1 MAPPNQCADVLDAVN
16 DTVLMGVQVT
26 GSAIK
31 DVDTHLKQALQSP
44 QLQNAIKSTL
54 EEIAKKKLGSVP
66 VQFSE
71 EDSKKLIGDLSKKGA
86 EALGESVK
94 EQIQKTPEYKELE
107 RRAQKILGALKCS
120 PTGVWFDQNKMV
132 LYILGA
138 GVLVAGATAMYVAR
152 AGDPVTEPLTSL
164 IKDKKIRVP
173 IPGNLEFS
181 ASGFKFVPSKREVD
195 VDLSLSGQ
203 WKTVKADLKVNV
215 QVVDNS
221 VQASASG
228 AVVIPFRMG
237 LIRAEGSFDPRNP
250 QVAPL
255 RLGLGLGITPGG
267 GVKLDLVGSVQLR
280 GTEVTAGSVA
290 LNARL
295 NQLPLLKGTN
305 LTPAWNNSID
315 SKGAFQSL
323 LTLQG
328 QF

>member
-1 MAPPNQCADVLDAVN
+1 MAPPNQCADVLDAVK
-16 DTVLMGVQVT
+16 DTFLMGVQVT
-26 GSAIK
+26 GSTAK
-31 DVDTHLKQALQSP
+31 DLDEHLKKALQSP

-54 EEIAKKKLGSVP
+54 EEMAKKKLGEVP

-71 EDSKKLIGDLSKKGA
+71 EDSKKFLGELGKKGA
-86 EALGESVK
+86 EALGDSVK
-94 EQIQKTPEYKELE
+94 EQIQQTPQYKDLE
-107 RRAQKILGALKCS
+107 RRAQRILDALKCS

-138 GVLVAGATAMYVAR
+138 GVLVGGATAMYVAR
-152 AGDPVTEPLTSL
+152 GGDAVTEPLTSL

-195 VDLSLSGQ
+195 VDLGLSGQ
-203 WKTVKADLKVNV
+203 WKTVKADFKVNV
-215 QVVDNS
+215 QAVERN
-221 VQASASG
+221 VQAAAAG
-228 AVVIPFRMG
+228 TVVIPFRMG
-237 LIRAEGSFDPRNP
+237 LIRAEGSFDPRNS

-267 GVKLDLVGSVQLR
+267 GVKLDLVGSLQLR

-295 NQLPLLKGTN
+295 NKLPLLKGT
-305 LTPAWNNSID
+305 TIAPAWNSSID
-315 SKGAFQSL
+315 SKGVFQSL

-328 QF
+328 EF

>member
-1 MAPPNQCADVLDAVN
+1 MAPPNQCADVLDAVS
-16 DTVLMGVQVT
+16 DTVLMGVQVA
-26 GSAIK
+26 GSAVK
-31 DVDTHLKQALQSP
+31 DLDTHLKQALQSP

-54 EEIAKKKLGSVP
+54 EEMAKKKLGEVP
-66 VQFSE
+66 VQFSA
-71 EDSKKLIGDLSKKGA
+71 EDSKKLLGELGRKSA

-94 EQIQKTPEYKELE
+94 QQIQRTPEYQALE
-107 RRAQKILGALKCS
+107 RRAQKILDALKCS
-120 PTGVWFDQNKMV
+120 PTGVWFDQNKLV

-138 GVLVAGATAMYVAR
+138 GVLVGGATAMYVAR

-173 IPGNLEFS
+173 IPGNLEIS

-195 VDLSLSGQ
+195 VDLALSGQ
-203 WKTVKADLKVNV
+203 WKSVKADLKVNV
-215 QVVDNS
+215 QAVDSS

-228 AVVIPFRMG
+228 MVVVPFRLG
-237 LIRAEGSFDPRNP
+237 LIRAEGSFDPHNP

-267 GVKLDLVGSVQLR
+267 GVKLDLMGSLQFR
-280 GTEVTAGSVA
+280 GSEVTAGSVA

-295 NQLPLLKGTN
+295 NKFPLLKGTN
-305 LTPAWNNSID
+305 IVPAWNNSID
-315 SKGAFQSL
+315 SKGVFQSL

>member
-1 MAPPNQCADVLDAVN
+1 MAPPNRCADVLDAVN

-31 DVDTHLKQALQSP
+31 DLDTHLRQALQSP

-54 EEIAKKKLGSVP
+54 EELAKKKLGDVP

-71 EDSKKLIGDLSKKGA
+71 EDSKKLLGELAKKGA
-86 EALGESVK
+86 EAVGESVK
-94 EQIQKTPEYKELE
+94 EQIQRTPQYKELE
-107 RRAQKILGALKCS
+107 RRAQKILDALKCS
-120 PTGVWFDQNKMV
+120 PAGVWFDQNKMI

-138 GVLVAGATAMYVAR
+138 GVLVGGATAMYVAR
-152 AGDPVTEPLTSL
+152 AGDPVTEPVTSL

-173 IPGNLEFS
+173 IPGNLEIS

-195 VDLSLSGQ
+195 VDLTLSGQ
-203 WKTVKADLKVNV
+203 WKTVKADFKVNV
-215 QVVDNS
+215 QAVDSS
-221 VQASASG
+221 VQASAAG
-228 AVVIPFRMG
+228 TVVIPFRLG
-237 LIRAEGSFDPRNP
+237 LIRAEGNFDPRNP

-267 GVKLDLVGSVQLR
+267 GVKLDLVGSLQFR

-295 NQLPLLKGTN
+295 NALPFLKGTN
-305 LTPAWNNSID
+305 VAPAWNNSID
-315 SKGAFQSL
+315 DKGVFRSL
-323 LTLQG
+323 LTIEAP
-328 QF
+328 F

>member
-1 MAPPNQCADVLDAVN
+1 MPPPNQCTDVLDAVQ

-26 GSAIK
+26 GTAVK
-31 DVDTHLKQALQSP
+31 DLDTHLRQALQSP
-44 QLQNAIKSTL
+44 QVQNAIKSTL
-54 EEIAKKKLGSVP
+54 EELAKKKLGEVP

-71 EDSKKLIGDLSKKGA
+71 EDSKKLVGELAKKGA
-86 EALGESVK
+86 EAVGESVK
-94 EQIQKTPEYKELE
+94 EQIQRTPQYKELE
-107 RRAQKILGALKCS
+107 RRAQKILKALECS
-120 PTGVWFDQNKMV
+120 PVGVWFDQNKMI

-138 GVLVAGATAMYVAR
+138 GVLVGGATAMYVAR

-173 IPGNLEFS
+173 IPGNLELS

-203 WKTVKADLKVNV
+203 WKTVKADFKVNV
-215 QVVDNS
+215 QAVDSS
-221 VQASASG
+221 VQASAAG
-228 AVVIPFRMG
+228 TVVIPFRLG
-237 LIRAEGSFDPRNP
+237 LIRAEGSFDPRNS

-255 RLGLGLGITPGG
+255 HLGLGLGITPGG
-267 GVKLDLVGSVQLR
+267 GVKLDLVGSLQLR

-295 NQLPLLKGTN
+295 NNLPLLKGT
-305 LTPAWNNSID
+305 TIAPAWNNSID
-315 SKGAFQSL
+315 NKGVFQSL